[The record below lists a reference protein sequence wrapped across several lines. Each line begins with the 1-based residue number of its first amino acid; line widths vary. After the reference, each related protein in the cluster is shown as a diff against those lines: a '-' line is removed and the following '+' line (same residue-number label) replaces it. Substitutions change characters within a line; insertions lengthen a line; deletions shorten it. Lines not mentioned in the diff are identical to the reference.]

1 MSDHIP
7 EGTTSFLMNC
17 ALGISSVWAMDNLDS
32 KYKLYAFTLKIMALH
47 AMVGIY
53 NYVHEESSLKE
64 LISPRTD
71 FFIRHCSVP
80 IVASE
85 LFHMHALGYKD
96 MYWHQLACGAAPLIV
111 YACREPQNKLM
122 NDCFLAFN
130 ALSMC
135 YMAYFSDEILPA
147 YLGAFSAI
155 NFKMFELIFGPNED
169 RQIFLLGLVAFNYLS
184 VKCLSLCS

>member
-53 NYVHEESSLKE
+53 NY
-64 LISPRTD
+64 
-71 FFIRHCSVP
+71 
-80 IVASE
+80 
-85 LFHMHALGYKD
+85 GYKD